1 MDSFEKI
8 SFYAKRKIPF
18 IFIIDYDSLK
28 PVVIPVENVSPDEI
42 LYNFNGFKNYTP
54 GEISRRG
61 DFILSKKP
69 VTIERYTEAFNYIQ
83 KNQSDGNSYLTN
95 LTFPTQIEMNYTLK
109 EIFHISSARY
119 KLWYRDQ
126 FVVFSPEIFLTIK
139 DGKISSYPMKGTI
152 DASIH
157 NAENII
163 LNDEKESAEHLTIV
177 DLIRND
183 LSRVSKNV
191 SVEKYRYIDKIQTA
205 GKNLLQVS
213 SGITGILNPDYRD
226 NLGEIL
232 KKLIPAGSITGAPKH
247 KTLDI
252 IKSAEKYDRGYY
264 CGICGFFNGADLDS
278 GVMIRYI
285 EKDNGNYIFK
295 SGGGITVYSE
305 LQSEYQEMIDKVNI
319 PVV

>member
-8 SFYAKRKIPF
+8 SFYAKQKIPF
-18 IFIIDYDSLK
+18 IFIIDYNLLK
-28 PVVIPVENVSPDEI
+28 PVVIPIAESNSDEI
-42 LYNFNGFKNYTP
+42 LYNFNGIKNYIP
-54 GEISRRG
+54 VELPHSGNY
-61 DFILSKKP
+61 ILSKKP
-69 VTIERYTEAFNYIQ
+69 VSIERYSEAFNHIQ
-83 KNQSDGNSYLTN
+83 TNQTDGNSYLTN

-109 EIFHISSARY
+109 DIFHISSARY

-139 DGKISSYPMKGTI
+139 DRKISSYPMKGTI

-163 LNDEKESAEHLTIV
+163 LNNEKESAEHLTIV

-213 SGITGILNPDYRD
+213 SEITGTLNPDYRE

-232 KKLIPAGSITGAPKH
+232 KKLLPAGSITGAPKH
-247 KTLDI
+247 KTIEI
-252 IKSAEKYDRGYY
+252 IKSAEKYERGYY
-264 CGICGFFNGADLDS
+264 CGICGIFDGADLDS

-319 PVV
+319 PVN